1 MPTIHITIEDS
12 REALSAL
19 AAILNLDIGFDIR
32 IDLDEMDD
40 DVDHAITAATNA
52 LDLLNQVT
60 NDHATKRN
68 DDKLRGYAY
77 ALDAGDQIADRVVGS
92 VHYSGGVDGSGTYTI
107 LFTNGDEWQG
117 KAMQVVAPFGIDQRM
132 KAKRA
137 AEQGREIAK
146 RIHPVVNEVD
156 QALRQQAYDA
166 RWLEA
171 EASLIVKCP
180 SCKAKVNDNCVTPA
194 GKPYRSFSHIDRI
207 TAANKARA
215 K

>member
-1 MPTIHITIEDS
+1 MPIIHITIDDS
-12 REALSAL
+12 TEALSIVSAAL
-19 AAILNLDIGFDIR
+19 NGGYEVR
-32 IDLDEMDD
+32 IDLDEI
-40 DVDHAITAATNA
+40 DHTGIDALAQQAADNA
-52 LDLLNQVT
+52 EALLDQT
-60 NDHATKRN
+60 INDHATKRN

-77 ALDAGDQIADRVVGS
+77 ALDSGDQIADRVIAS
-92 VHYSGGVDGSGTYTI
+92 VHYSGGIDGSGTYTI

-117 KAMQVVAPFGIDQRM
+117 KGMQVVAPFGIDQHM

-146 RIHPVVNEVD
+146 RVHPVVDEVD

-171 EASLIVKCP
+171 EASLIVRCP
-180 SCKAKVNDNCVTPA
+180 SCGARKNDNCVTPA
-194 GKPYRSFSHIDRI
+194 GKPYRSFAHIDRI
-207 TAANKARA
+207 AAANKARA